1 MSQVTNGFML
11 NGKEEGCVHHCR
23 KLYSFTQSYSG
34 GCLDYSESLI
44 DSTEPAERRVSTGRV
59 GTQSPQINWNPVL
72 TIPLDRILIPVSG
85 GHDKE

>member
-11 NGKEEGCVHHCR
+11 NGKEGCVHHC
-23 KLYSFTQSYSG
+23 KKKKKNSTALPSVTLG

-59 GTQSPQINWNPVL
+59 GTQNPQINMIIRCRTLALLL
-72 TIPLDRILIPVSG
+72 T
-85 GHDKE
+85 